1 MYCIGGIFVGIS
13 YCALASGSSGNCHLI
28 INEGNKLLVD
38 AGLSG
43 KRIQNR
49 LQEIGFDPKDLT
61 GIFVTHEHN
70 DHICGVGI
78 LSRRFNLPI
87 YANGKTWE
95 AMETKLGNIKSENIK
110 VFDTEKPL
118 FLGDLKVIPYQ
129 ISHDAVEPV
138 GYTFQEKDI
147 KISITTDLGYVNEG
161 ILDKIK
167 DSHLVVLESNHDI
180 DMLKAGSYPYYLKRR
195 ILSDSGHL
203 SNEAAGNAIV
213 ELVKNNVKNV
223 ILAHLSKEN
232 NFPEL
237 AMMTVKNI
245 LEINKIS
252 IGEDIII
259 DLAHRDKVS
268 SIYVF

>member
-1 MYCIGGIFVGIS
+1 MGIS
-13 YCALASGSSGNCHLI
+13 YCSLASGSSGNCHLI
-28 INEGNKLLVD
+28 ANNEYNLLID

-43 KRIQNR
+43 KMIQSR
-49 LQEIGFDPKDLT
+49 LQDIDFDPKKLR
-61 GIFVTHEHN
+61 GIFVTHEHQ

-110 VFDTEKPL
+110 VFSTNEPL
-118 FLGDLKVIPYQ
+118 YLGDLKITSYP
-129 ISHDAVEPV
+129 ISHDAAEPV
-138 GYTFQEKDI
+138 GYTFEERDI
-147 KISITTDLGYVNEG
+147 KISITTDLGYINED
-161 ILDKIK
+161 ILDKIR

-195 ILSDSGHL
+195 ILSDFGHL
-203 SNEAAGNAIV
+203 SNEAAGNVIV
-213 ELVKNNVKNV
+213 DLVKNNVKNV
-223 ILAHLSKEN
+223 MLAHLSREN

-245 LEINKIS
+245 LESNNIS
-252 IGEDIII
+252 VGEDVFI

-268 SIYVF
+268 NIYGF